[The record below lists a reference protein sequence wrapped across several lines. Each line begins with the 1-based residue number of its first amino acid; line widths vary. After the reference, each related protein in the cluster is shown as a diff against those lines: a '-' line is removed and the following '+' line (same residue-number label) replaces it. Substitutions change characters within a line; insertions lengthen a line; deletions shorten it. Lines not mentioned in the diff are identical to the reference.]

1 MLLIDGDIVAW
12 RTGTR
17 KFNCKPGDMRF
28 YFHSCS
34 LLIQKISF
42 ILHDPDIKIFLSG
55 KQIPHF
61 RSLINPDYKANRKN
75 LVKPQEVKELEWY
88 LQDVLD
94 AELVH
99 GYEADDALGW
109 NQSESSVIC
118 TIDKDLDMI
127 PGVHYNFVSGKGY
140 YVGQSTALKFFYKQ
154 MLIGDTTDYIFGI
167 KGIGPVKAE
176 KLLKDTKTEQ
186 EMFDIVY
193 KLYND
198 PKRFVMNACCLWI
211 LRNKGE
217 LWVNRQNLILPE
229 QCKQEV
235 DQMLEFMMSL
245 NLDI

>member
-1 MLLIDGDIVAW
+1 M
-12 RTGTR
+12 
-17 KFNCKPGDMRF
+17 
-28 YFHSCS
+28 
-34 LLIQKISF
+34 
-42 ILHDPDIKIFLSG
+42 
-55 KQIPHF
+55 
-61 RSLINPDYKANRKN
+61 
-75 LVKPQEVKELEWY
+75 
-88 LQDVLD
+88 
-94 AELVH
+94 
-99 GYEADDALGW
+99 
-109 NQSESSVIC
+109 IC

-127 PGVHYNFVSGKGY
+127 PGMHYNFVKIKCILCN
-140 YVGQSTALKFFYKQ
+140 QLTALKFFYKQ
-154 MLIGDTTDYIFGI
+154 MLIGDTSDHIFGI

-211 LRNKGE
+211 QNKGE

-235 DQMLEFMMSL
+235 DLMLEFMMSL